1 MASFHRWC
9 LGEKHDRA
17 VPGRPKPAG
26 VGRHHSLPCGRFHV
40 SDVMLSLQAGV
51 PISLLVDL
59 LAPEGPDSA
68 GILIVEA
75 PDVDDT
81 WIQRI
86 AS

>member
-1 MASFHRWC
+1 
-9 LGEKHDRA
+9 
-17 VPGRPKPAG
+17 
-26 VGRHHSLPCGRFHV
+26 
-40 SDVMLSLQAGV
+40 MLSLQAGV